1 MVFVGTPFPLRTF
14 LLVKRAHLYFLSRY
28 VRRKRMAE
36 VEHVGD
42 EQSLEKAVW
51 HYVGVAV
58 LWLALFF
65 SGMACERL
73 GLTSFILTGILP
85 GETGSLRTKLAEC
98 DSNLKATTQTRDEMM
113 RSKQALEVEVSR
125 LKKAATPATQ

>member
-1 MVFVGTPFPLRTF
+1 
-14 LLVKRAHLYFLSRY
+14 
-28 VRRKRMAE
+28 MAE
-36 VEHVGD
+36 VEHVGG

-51 HYVGVAV
+51 HIVGVGV
-58 LWLALFF
+58 MWLSLFL

-73 GLTSFILTGILP
+73 GLTSFLFSGILP

-98 DSNLKATTQTRDEMM
+98 DSNLKSTTQTRDEMM

-125 LKKAATPATQ
+125 LKKAATPAAQ

>member
-1 MVFVGTPFPLRTF
+1 
-14 LLVKRAHLYFLSRY
+14 
-28 VRRKRMAE
+28 MAE
-36 VEHVGD
+36 VEHVAE

-58 LWLALFF
+58 VWLALFL

-73 GLTSFILTGILP
+73 GLTSFFLTGVLP
-85 GETGSLRTKLAEC
+85 GETGSLRSKLTEC
-98 DSNLKATTQTRDEMM
+98 QDNLTATTRTRDEMM

-125 LKKAATPATQ
+125 LKKAAAPATP